1 MLCGGRTS
9 RSTNGL
15 GLKITIQ
22 NERHGGLFMK
32 ENIQNGVDILHLS
45 LGLDV
50 LLNYNENGNK
60 IKSVQLSKSRL
71 GELIRNQIVTR
82 TSILR
87 VKKIGLI
94 IGSNSN
100 IVINVEDLIGFKD
113 KTPVVLNI
121 DSEQTEQTYEGKDI
135 FQMSHFEF
143 IVSEAQD
150 LRPSQIELLFHIN
163 KKYQAYL
170 QEQEAAKKAKKRK
183 IAIRKSAIA
192 HKK

>member
-1 MLCGGRTS
+1 MEKQ
-9 RSTNGL
+9 
-15 GLKITIQ
+15 LK
-22 NERHGGLFMK
+22 K
-32 ENIQNGVDILHLS
+32 APDILHLT

-50 LLNYNENGNK
+50 LLTYNKSGNK
-60 IKSVQLSKSRL
+60 IKAVKLSKSRL
-71 GELIRNQIVTR
+71 GELIRNNTVTR
-82 TSILR
+82 TSILG
-87 VKKIGLI
+87 VQKLGLI
-94 IGSNSN
+94 VGSNSN

-143 IVSEAQD
+143 VVSEEQD

>member
-1 MLCGGRTS
+1 MSETLHHDPG
-9 RSTNGL
+9 
-15 GLKITIQ
+15 
-22 NERHGGLFMK
+22 
-32 ENIQNGVDILHLS
+32 ILHLS

-50 LLNYNENGNK
+50 LLNYNEEGTK
-60 IKSVQLSKSRL
+60 ITTVQLSKSRL
-71 GELIRNQIVTR
+71 GELIRNNTVTR
-82 TSILR
+82 TSILG
-87 VKKIGLI
+87 VQKLGLI
-94 IGSNSN
+94 VGSNSN

-143 IVSEAQD
+143 VVSEEQD
-150 LRPSQIELLFHIN
+150 LRASQVELLYHIN

>member
-1 MLCGGRTS
+1 MSETLHHDPG
-9 RSTNGL
+9 
-15 GLKITIQ
+15 
-22 NERHGGLFMK
+22 
-32 ENIQNGVDILHLS
+32 ILHLS

-50 LLNYNENGNK
+50 LLNYNEEGTK
-60 IKSVQLSKSRL
+60 VTTVQLSKSRL
-71 GELIRNQIVTR
+71 GELIRNNTVTR
-82 TSILR
+82 TSILG
-87 VKKIGLI
+87 VQKLGLI
-94 IGSNSN
+94 VGSNSN

-143 IVSEAQD
+143 IVSEEQD

-163 KKYQAYL
+163 KNIKPIYKNKKRQ
-170 QEQEAAKKAKKRK
+170 KKAKKRK